1 MNELQSSGGAMTR
14 DLILIAVDRATGEV
28 MSGKEVIGQI
38 GPVTPS
44 ITRIVKAMDIWAH
57 TLGTPATRYA
67 RLYEY
72 LANEGVDLSGAE
84 VKPELWAVF
93 DDEGLPDHLT
103 IDKQMALDH
112 IKHALQLASDSGD
125 TESAR
130 YIAKYKVRP
139 VVALDAITAQMKGE
153 A

>member
-1 MNELQSSGGAMTR
+1 MTR
-14 DLILIAVDRATGEV
+14 DLILIVADRATGEV
-28 MSGKEVIGQI
+28 MEGEKPSGFQIAPKEPDEVMLWRDEAPFSPRRVCRNCGIEIGASKNEQKKFF
-38 GPVTPS
+38 
-44 ITRIVKAMDIWAH
+44 KAMLSAS
-57 TLGTPATRYA
+57 R
-67 RLYEY
+67 
-72 LANEGVDLSGAE
+72 VDLTKAE

-130 YIAKYKVRP
+130 
-139 VVALDAITAQMKGE
+139 
-153 A
+153 